1 MLIGLEAKSK
11 FAWFFF
17 VLITVIVSALAL
29 IIFIIVKAEP
39 IFRERAADAALQAV
53 RNCVDKVA
61 ADVFSD
67 ESLFITSNDL
77 GDDMSYLEIDTV
89 KLNLM
94 RNSFAEKLQKE
105 LSETHRTSIR
115 MTLGSLTDIAALQG
129 IGMTI
134 PAKIYFG
141 AISKVEITDEFISAG
156 INQTKYRAS
165 LRVNVSTSVVSTVMA
180 DSREVTVDLP
190 LCERILVGK
199 VPNYYISGKG

>member
-1 MLIGLEAKSK
+1 MLIGLEARSKS
-11 FAWFFF
+11 AWFFF
-17 VLITVIVSALAL
+17 IFTAVMVSALML
-29 IIFIIVKAEP
+29 IILIIVKAEP

-53 RNCVDKVA
+53 RNCVDSVA

-67 ESLFITSNDL
+67 DNLFITSNDF
-77 GDDMSYLEIDTV
+77 GDGMSYLEIDTV
-89 KLNLM
+89 RLNLM
-94 RNSFAEKLQKE
+94 RNSFAEKLQDE
-105 LSETHRTSIR
+105 LAQTHRTNIR

-129 IGMTI
+129 IGITI

-156 INQTKYRAS
+156 INQTKYRAC